1 MAINKNDT
9 VHAISIGFV
18 KYGDSSLIS
27 TCYTLEY
34 GTQSYMLK
42 GILSKGRK
50 KVSKSLFEPLNLL
63 ELQASKN
70 PLNRLGFVKE
80 VKLHSPY
87 YSIPYDISKKA
98 LIFFLSE
105 VLFQV
110 VREEQEP
117 NPKLYLFIK
126 KKLIWLDKQN
136 HLGIF
141 HIKMMLELS
150 KFIGFY
156 PNISNSKAPYFDLE
170 SGCMSYVKPNDHFIE
185 EPIKSYWIIILG
197 TAFDELRDIKPS
209 KTQKAELLDKVV
221 LYFLLHL
228 QQFKPPKSTEIL
240 NEIFKTP

>member
-1 MAINKNDT
+1 VGIDKNDT
-9 VHAISIGFV
+9 VHAISIGFI

-42 GILSKGRK
+42 GILSKGKK
-50 KVSKSLFEPLNLL
+50 KVSKSFFEPLNLL

-70 PLNRLGFVKE
+70 PENRLGYVKE

-87 YSIPYDISKKA
+87 SSIPYDISKKA
-98 LIFFLSE
+98 LVFFLSE
-105 VLFQV
+105 VLLQIF
-110 VREEQEP
+110 REEQGP

-126 KKLIWLDKQN
+126 KKLIWLDTQN

-141 HIKMMLELS
+141 HIKMMLELT

-170 SGCMSYVKPNDHFIE
+170 NGCMSYIKPNDHFIE
-185 EPIKSYWIIILG
+185 EPIKSYWIMILG
-197 TAFDELRDIKPS
+197 TAFDDLKDIKLS
-209 KTQKAELLDKVV
+209 KKQKEELLDKVV
-221 LYFLLHL
+221 TYFVLHL

>member
-1 MAINKNDT
+1 MAIDKNET

-70 PLNRLGFVKE
+70 PENRLGYVKE

-87 YSIPYDISKKA
+87 STIPYDISKKA
-98 LIFFLSE
+98 LVFFLSE
-105 VLFQV
+105 VLLQIF
-110 VREEQEP
+110 REEQGP
-117 NPKLYLFIK
+117 NPKLFLFIK
-126 KKLIWLDKQN
+126 KKLIWLDTQD

-197 TAFDELRDIKPS
+197 TAFDELKDIKPS
-209 KTQKAELLDKVV
+209 KKQKAELLDKVV
-221 LYFLLHL
+221 LYFVLHL

>member
-1 MAINKNDT
+1 MAIDKNQT

-42 GILSKGRK
+42 GILSKGKK

-70 PLNRLGFVKE
+70 PENRLGYVKE

-87 YSIPYDISKKA
+87 STIPYDISKKA
-98 LIFFLSE
+98 LVFFLSE
-105 VLFQV
+105 VLLQIF
-110 VREEQEP
+110 REEQGP

-126 KKLIWLDKQN
+126 KKLIWLDTQS

-156 PNISNSKAPYFDLE
+156 PNISNSKAPYFDLG

-221 LYFLLHL
+221 LYFVLHL
-228 QQFKPPKSTEIL
+228 QQFKPPKSTKIL

>member
-1 MAINKNDT
+1 VAIDKNQT

-70 PLNRLGFVKE
+70 PENRLGYVKE

-87 YSIPYDISKKA
+87 STIPYDISKKA
-98 LIFFLSE
+98 LVFFLSE
-105 VLFQV
+105 VLLQIF
-110 VREEQEP
+110 REEQGP
-117 NPKLYLFIK
+117 NPKLFLFIK
-126 KKLIWLDKQN
+126 KKLIWLDTQD

-141 HIKMMLELS
+141 HIKMMLELT

-197 TAFDELRDIKPS
+197 TAFDDLKDIKPS
-209 KTQKAELLDKVV
+209 KKQKAELLDKVV
-221 LYFLLHL
+221 SYFVLHL

>member
-1 MAINKNDT
+1 VDIDKNQT

-70 PLNRLGFVKE
+70 PENRLGYVKE

-87 YSIPYDISKKA
+87 STIPYDISKKA
-98 LIFFLSE
+98 LVFFLSE
-105 VLFQV
+105 VLLQIF
-110 VREEQEP
+110 REEQGP
-117 NPKLYLFIK
+117 NPKLFLFIK
-126 KKLIWLDKQN
+126 KKLIWLDTQD

-156 PNISNSKAPYFDLE
+156 PNISNSKAPYFDLG

-209 KTQKAELLDKVV
+209 KKQKAELLDKVV
-221 LYFLLHL
+221 LYFVLHL

>member
-1 MAINKNDT
+1 MAIDKNET

-34 GTQSYMLK
+34 GTQSYMLR

-70 PLNRLGFVKE
+70 PENRLGYVKE

-87 YSIPYDISKKA
+87 STIPYDISKKA
-98 LIFFLSE
+98 LVFFLSE
-105 VLFQV
+105 VLLQIF
-110 VREEQEP
+110 REEQGP

-126 KKLIWLDKQN
+126 KKLIWLDTQG

-141 HIKMMLELS
+141 HIKMMLELT

-197 TAFDELRDIKPS
+197 TAFDELKDIKPS
-209 KTQKAELLDKVV
+209 KKQKTELLDKVI
-221 LYFLLHL
+221 LYFVLHL
-228 QQFKPPKSTEIL
+228 QQFKPPKSTKIL

>member
-1 MAINKNDT
+1 MAIDKNQT

-70 PLNRLGFVKE
+70 PENRLGYVKE

-87 YSIPYDISKKA
+87 STIPYDISKKA
-98 LIFFLSE
+98 LVFFLSE
-105 VLFQV
+105 VLLQIF
-110 VREEQEP
+110 REEQGP

-126 KKLIWLDKQN
+126 KKLIWLDTQD

-156 PNISNSKAPYFDLE
+156 PNISNSKAPYFDLG

-197 TAFDELRDIKPS
+197 TAFDELKNIKPS
-209 KTQKAELLDKVV
+209 KKQKAELLDKVV
-221 LYFLLHL
+221 LYFVLHL

>member
-1 MAINKNDT
+1 MDIDKNQT

-70 PLNRLGFVKE
+70 PENRLGYVKE

-87 YSIPYDISKKA
+87 STIPYDISKKA
-98 LIFFLSE
+98 LVFFLSE
-105 VLFQV
+105 VLLQIF
-110 VREEQEP
+110 REEQGP

-126 KKLIWLDKQN
+126 KRLIWLDTQS

-156 PNISNSKAPYFDLE
+156 PNISNSKAPYFDLG

-197 TAFDELRDIKPS
+197 TAFDDLKDIKPS
-209 KTQKAELLDKVV
+209 KKQKAELLDKVV
-221 LYFLLHL
+221 SYFVLHL

>member
-1 MAINKNDT
+1 
-9 VHAISIGFV
+9 
-18 KYGDSSLIS
+18 
-27 TCYTLEY
+27 
-34 GTQSYMLK
+34 MLK
-42 GILSKGRK
+42 GILSKGKK
-50 KVSKSLFEPLNLL
+50 KVSKSFFEPLNLL

-70 PLNRLGFVKE
+70 PENRLGYVKE

-87 YSIPYDISKKA
+87 STIPYDISKKA
-98 LIFFLSE
+98 LVFFLSE
-105 VLFQV
+105 VLLQIF
-110 VREEQEP
+110 REEQGP

-126 KKLIWLDKQN
+126 KRLIWLDTQN
-136 HLGIF
+136 HLGVF

-156 PNISNSKAPYFDLE
+156 PNISNSKAPYFDLG

-197 TAFDELRDIKPS
+197 TAFDDLKDIKPS
-209 KTQKAELLDKVV
+209 KKQKAELLDKVV
-221 LYFLLHL
+221 SYFVLHL

>member
-1 MAINKNDT
+1 VAINKNDT

-70 PLNRLGFVKE
+70 PENRLGYVKE

-87 YSIPYDISKKA
+87 STIPYDISKKA
-98 LIFFLSE
+98 LVFFLSE
-105 VLFQV
+105 VLLQIF
-110 VREEQEP
+110 REEQGP

-126 KKLIWLDKQN
+126 KKLIWLDTQD

-156 PNISNSKAPYFDLE
+156 PNISNSKAPYFDLG

-209 KTQKAELLDKVV
+209 KKQKAELLDKVV
-221 LYFLLHL
+221 LYFVLHL

>member
-1 MAINKNDT
+1 MDIDKNQT

-70 PLNRLGFVKE
+70 PENRLGYVKE

-87 YSIPYDISKKA
+87 STIPYDISKKA
-98 LIFFLSE
+98 LVFFLSE
-105 VLFQV
+105 VLLQIF
-110 VREEQEP
+110 REEQGP
-117 NPKLYLFIK
+117 NPKLFLFIK
-126 KKLIWLDKQN
+126 KKLIWLDTQD

-156 PNISNSKAPYFDLE
+156 PNISNSKAPYFDLG

-209 KTQKAELLDKVV
+209 KKQKAELLDKVV
-221 LYFLLHL
+221 LYFVLHL

>member
-1 MAINKNDT
+1 MAIDKNQT

-70 PLNRLGFVKE
+70 PENRLGYVKE

-87 YSIPYDISKKA
+87 STIPYDISKKA
-98 LIFFLSE
+98 LVFFLSE
-105 VLFQV
+105 VLLQIF
-110 VREEQEP
+110 REEQGP
-117 NPKLYLFIK
+117 NPKLFLFIK
-126 KKLIWLDKQN
+126 KKLIWLDTQD

-209 KTQKAELLDKVV
+209 KKQKAELLDKVV
-221 LYFLLHL
+221 LYFVLHL